1 MNYFDSDPNLSLD
14 PFVLPLQDR
23 PTVGICLD
31 QKFEALI
38 TLEQYWVSKS
48 HLDLLDEPQL
58 IFNLRLLETH
68 LDRVHRLHDS
78 LILILNAFCYEQ
90 ETYELVGALYDITQN
105 FISSV
110 SPPLLMSLHQKVS
123 QL

>member
-1 MNYFDSDPNLSLD
+1 MSCFDSDPNLSLD

-23 PTVGICLD
+23 PTVCICLD

-38 TLEQYWVSKS
+38 TLERYWLSEG
-48 HLDLLDEPQL
+48 HLDLDKPRL

-78 LILILNAFCYEQ
+78 LILILNSFCYEQ
-90 ETYELVGALYDITQN
+90 ETYELVGALYNITQN

-110 SPPLLMSLHQKVS
+110 SPPLLISWHQKLS